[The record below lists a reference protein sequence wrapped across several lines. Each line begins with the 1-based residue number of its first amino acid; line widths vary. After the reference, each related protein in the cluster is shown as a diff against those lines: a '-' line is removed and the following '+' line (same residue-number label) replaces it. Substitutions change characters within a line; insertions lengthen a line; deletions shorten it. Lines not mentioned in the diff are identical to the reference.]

1 VSFIGIVTAITLL
14 ALTYLVYFNPGHLI
28 AANYDTKA
36 IDNYFKFIMV
46 FSSANIVFYLINIV
60 TKKEK

>member
-1 VSFIGIVTAITLL
+1 LF
-14 ALTYLVYFNPGHLI
+14 LTYLVYFNPGHLI